1 MKPPLLSPQHP
12 LAVLGLG
19 AAVLAGVLRVLTV
32 RYLAPIFDNVLVK
45 QELSSLP
52 RALAIAGGIA
62 AVGAL
67 MLFLQ
72 DLCMGTVAARVT
84 AQWRETHPHRLKR
97 CRALLL

>member
-1 MKPPLLSPQHP
+1 MKPPLLSPRHP

-32 RYLAPIFDNVLVK
+32 LYLAPIFDNVLVK
-45 QELSSLP
+45 QDVASLP
-52 RALAIAGGIA
+52 RVLVVAGGIA
-62 AVGAL
+62 ALGAL

-84 AQWRETHPHRLKR
+84 AQWRETLHARR
-97 CRALLL
+97 